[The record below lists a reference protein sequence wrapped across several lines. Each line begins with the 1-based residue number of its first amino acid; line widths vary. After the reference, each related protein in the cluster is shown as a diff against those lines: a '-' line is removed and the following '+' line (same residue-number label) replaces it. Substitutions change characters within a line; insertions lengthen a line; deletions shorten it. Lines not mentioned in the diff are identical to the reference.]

1 MYKASI
7 GSHDVQVV
15 TGKDASVNGVPV
27 DIEFVKSATN
37 SFKMRMNSVEKD
49 ADLVKLDKENKLV
62 IVRIEGKKF
71 AVQIKEPVDL
81 MLDTLGINSKST
93 KKVNNLKAPMPGL
106 VIKIL
111 AEQGKHYKAGD
122 ALMILEAM
130 KMENV
135 FKAAADVTIK
145 AIEITERQT
154 VEKGQI
160 LMVFE

>member
-7 GSHDVQVV
+7 GSDDVQVV

-37 SFKMRMNSVEKD
+37 SFKMRMNGVEKD
-49 ADLVKLDKENKLV
+49 ADLVKLDKENRLV

-81 MLDTLGINSKST
+81 MLDKLGINSKST

>member
-15 TGKDASVNGVPV
+15 TGKAASVNGVPV

-37 SFKMRMNSVEKD
+37 SFKMRMNGVEKD
-49 ADLVKLDKENKLV
+49 ADLAKLDKENKLV

-81 MLDTLGINSKST
+81 MLDKLGISIKST

>member
-37 SFKMRMNSVEKD
+37 SFKMRMNGVEKD

-81 MLDTLGINSKST
+81 MLDKLGISIKST

>member
-37 SFKMRMNSVEKD
+37 SFKMRMNGVEKD

-81 MLDTLGINSKST
+81 MLDKLGINSKST

-111 AEQGKHYKAGD
+111 AEQGKRYKAGD
-122 ALMILEAM
+122 ALMILEAI

>member
-37 SFKMRMNSVEKD
+37 SFKMRMNGVEKD

-81 MLDTLGINSKST
+81 MLDKLGINSKST

-111 AEQGKHYKAGD
+111 AEQGKRYKAGD

>member
-27 DIEFVKSATN
+27 DIEFVKCATN
-37 SFKMRMNSVEKD
+37 SFKMRMNGVEKD

-81 MLDTLGINSKST
+81 MLDKLGINSKST

>member
-15 TGKDASVNGVPV
+15 TGKDVSVNGVPV

-37 SFKMRMNSVEKD
+37 SFKMRMNGVEKD

>member
-37 SFKMRMNSVEKD
+37 SFKMRMNGVEKD

-81 MLDTLGINSKST
+81 MLDKLGINSKST

-135 FKAAADVTIK
+135 FKASADVTIK

>member
-37 SFKMRMNSVEKD
+37 SFKMRMNGVEKD

-81 MLDTLGINSKST
+81 MLDKLGINSKST

-111 AEQGKHYKAGD
+111 AEQGEHYKAGD

>member
-15 TGKDASVNGVPV
+15 SGKDASVNGVPV

-37 SFKMRMNSVEKD
+37 SFKMRMNGVEKD

-81 MLDTLGINSKST
+81 MLDKLGISIKST

>member
-1 MYKASI
+1 
-7 GSHDVQVV
+7 
-15 TGKDASVNGVPV
+15 
-27 DIEFVKSATN
+27 
-37 SFKMRMNSVEKD
+37 
-49 ADLVKLDKENKLV
+49 
-62 IVRIEGKKF
+62 VRIEGKKF

-81 MLDTLGINSKST
+81 MLDKLGINSKST

>member
-7 GSHDVQVV
+7 GSDDVQVV

-37 SFKMRMNSVEKD
+37 SFKMRMKGVEKD

-111 AEQGKHYKAGD
+111 AEQGKRYKAGD

>member
-15 TGKDASVNGVPV
+15 TGKDASVNGAPV

-37 SFKMRMNSVEKD
+37 SFKMRMNGVEKD

-81 MLDTLGINSKST
+81 MLDKLGISIKST

>member
-15 TGKDASVNGVPV
+15 TGKDASVNGAPV

-37 SFKMRMNSVEKD
+37 SFKMRMNGVEKD

-81 MLDTLGINSKST
+81 MLDKLGINSKST

>member
-1 MYKASI
+1 MYKVSI

-37 SFKMRMNSVEKD
+37 SFKMRMNGVEKD

-81 MLDTLGINSKST
+81 MLDKLGISIKST

>member
-37 SFKMRMNSVEKD
+37 SFKMRMNGVEKD

-81 MLDTLGINSKST
+81 MLDKLGINSKST

-111 AEQGKHYKAGD
+111 AEQGKHYKVGD

-145 AIEITERQT
+145 AIEISERQT

>member
-37 SFKMRMNSVEKD
+37 SFKMRMNGVEKD

-81 MLDTLGINSKST
+81 MLDKLGINSKRT

-154 VEKGQI
+154 VAKGQI
-160 LMVFE
+160 LLVFE

>member
-7 GSHDVQVV
+7 GSDDVQVV

-37 SFKMRMNSVEKD
+37 SFKMRMNGVEKD

>member
-15 TGKDASVNGVPV
+15 TGKDVSVNGVPV

-37 SFKMRMNSVEKD
+37 SFKMRMNGVEKD

-81 MLDTLGINSKST
+81 MLDKLGINSKST

>member
-7 GSHDVQVV
+7 GSDDVQVV

-37 SFKMRMNSVEKD
+37 SFKMRMNGVEKD

-81 MLDTLGINSKST
+81 MLDKLGINSKST

>member
-37 SFKMRMNSVEKD
+37 SFKMRMNGVEKD

-81 MLDTLGINSKST
+81 KLDKLGINSKST

>member
-7 GSHDVQVV
+7 GSDDVQVV

-37 SFKMRMNSVEKD
+37 SFKMRMKGVEKD

-81 MLDTLGINSKST
+81 MLDKLGINSKST

>member
-15 TGKDASVNGVPV
+15 TGKAASVNGVPV
-27 DIEFVKSATN
+27 DIEFLKSATN
-37 SFKMRMNSVEKD
+37 SFKMRMNGVEKD
-49 ADLVKLDKENKLV
+49 AYLVKLDKENKLV

-81 MLDTLGINSKST
+81 MLDKLGISIKST

>member
-37 SFKMRMNSVEKD
+37 SFKMRMNGVEKD
-49 ADLVKLDKENKLV
+49 ADLAKHDKENKLV

-81 MLDTLGINSKST
+81 MLDKLGINSKST

>member
-37 SFKMRMNSVEKD
+37 SFKMRMNGVEKD

-81 MLDTLGINSKST
+81 MLDKLGINSKST

>member
-37 SFKMRMNSVEKD
+37 SFKMRMNGVEKD

-62 IVRIEGKKF
+62 IVRIEGKKV

-81 MLDTLGINSKST
+81 MLDKLGINSKST

>member
-15 TGKDASVNGVPV
+15 TGKAASVNGVPV

-37 SFKMRMNSVEKD
+37 SFKMRMNGVEKD

-81 MLDTLGINSKST
+81 MLDKLGISIKST

>member
-37 SFKMRMNSVEKD
+37 SFKMRMNGVEKD

>member
-7 GSHDVQVV
+7 GARDVQVV
-15 TGKDASVNGVPV
+15 TGKESSVNGIPV
-27 DIEFVKSATN
+27 EIEFAKSAPH
-37 SFKMRMNSVEKD
+37 SFTLRLNGVKKD

-62 IVRIEGKKF
+62 IMRIEGKKL
-71 AVQIKEPVDL
+71 AVQIKEPIDL
-81 MLDTLGINSKST
+81 MLDKLGIKIKSA
-93 KKVNNLKAPMPGL
+93 KKMNNLKAPMPGL
-106 VIKIL
+106 VIKII
-111 AEQGKHYKAGD
+111 AEKGKHYKAGD
-122 ALMILEAM
+122 ALMVLEAM

-145 AIEITERQT
+145 EIEITERQS

>member
-27 DIEFVKSATN
+27 DIEFVKCATN
-37 SFKMRMNSVEKD
+37 SFKMRMNGVEKD

>member
-1 MYKASI
+1 MNEQLLLSLPLET
-7 GSHDVQVV
+7 SFDVGDFYVE
-15 TGKDASVNGVPV
+15 TSNRDA
-27 DIEFVKSATN
+27 FTWMKSW
-37 SFKMRMNSVEKD
+37 M
-49 ADLVKLDKENKLV
+49 
-62 IVRIEGKKF
+62 
-71 AVQIKEPVDL
+71 QW
-81 MLDTLGINSKST
+81 
-93 KKVNNLKAPMPGL
+93 PMPGL

>member
-37 SFKMRMNSVEKD
+37 SFKMRMNGVEKD

-81 MLDTLGINSKST
+81 MLDNLGINSKST

>member
-27 DIEFVKSATN
+27 DIEFVKCATN
-37 SFKMRMNSVEKD
+37 SFKMRMNGVEKD
-49 ADLVKLDKENKLV
+49 AHLVKLDKENKLV

>member
-1 MYKASI
+1 
-7 GSHDVQVV
+7 
-15 TGKDASVNGVPV
+15 VPV

-37 SFKMRMNSVEKD
+37 SFKMRMNGVEKD

-81 MLDTLGINSKST
+81 MLDKLGINSKST

>member
-1 MYKASI
+1 MYKAFI

-37 SFKMRMNSVEKD
+37 SFKMRMNGVEKD

-81 MLDTLGINSKST
+81 MLDKLGISIKST